1 MRPGRR
7 TRRTLRPMLVLAIA
21 MLLGACSLAESA
33 TTGST
38 EATPTEAVAETS
50 EPPRLENFDPALF
63 DESSTTINNQWW
75 PLTPGTQF
83 VYEGTSVENEEK
95 IEHRLIVTVTDLT
108 KEIAGVRTLVI
119 MEQDYQNDRL
129 VEAELAFFAQDRDGN
144 VWHFGQYRETYD
156 ETEFVG
162 GRVFVQGIPEG
173 ARAGI
178 MVQADPRPN
187 TPDYSQGYG
196 PPPYN
201 WTDRAR
207 VAELGAKASVAYGSF
222 DDVLVIEEFNA
233 EEPGA
238 FQLKYYAR
246 GVGLVQVG
254 WRGNDPNQEELEL
267 VDVVKLEGD
276 ALAEARDKAL
286 ELEKRAYLYASTPP
300 VEVLKTGN

>member
-1 MRPGRR
+1 MRSGRR
-7 TRRTLRPMLVLAIA
+7 TRRPLRPMFVLIVAL
-21 MLLGACSLAESA
+21 LLGACSLAESA

-50 EPPRLENFDPALF
+50 EPLRLENFDPALF
-63 DESSTTINNQWW
+63 DESSTTIDNQWW

-83 VYEGTSVENEEK
+83 IYEGFSIENGEK
-95 IEHRLIVTVTDLT
+95 VAHRIVFTVTDLT

-119 MEQDYQNDRL
+119 FDRDYQDDRL
-129 VEAELAFFAQDRDGN
+129 VEAELTFFAQDREGN

-162 GRVFVQGIPEG
+162 GRVWLQEYTEG

-187 TPDYSQGYG
+187 TPDYSQGYA
-196 PPPYN
+196 PTPFN

-254 WRGNDPNQEELEL
+254 WRGSDPNQEELEL
-267 VDVVKLEGD
+267 VEIVKLEGD
-276 ALAEARDKAL
+276 ALAEVRAEAL
-286 ELEKRAYLYASTPP
+286 ELEARAYLYGRTPP
-300 VEVLKTGN
+300 AEVLKTGN